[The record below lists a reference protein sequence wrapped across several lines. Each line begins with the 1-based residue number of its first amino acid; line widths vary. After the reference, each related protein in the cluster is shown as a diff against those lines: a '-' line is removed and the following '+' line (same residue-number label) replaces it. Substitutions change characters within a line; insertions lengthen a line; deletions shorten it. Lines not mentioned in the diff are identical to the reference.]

1 MIYIEPRHKPV
12 FSMKL
17 VSEICNFAEV
27 NIFYPINNKYE
38 NLALSLETTCRIN
51 ELNKKIINCNN
62 SNLDFRQ
69 VDAPTKEINATEIVN
84 NLGNL
89 SQSLDN
95 FNSHLIEYN
104 STDDLTGLAPGNY
117 LFFSKNNNYPNI
129 EYCHAFFALCNSIK
143 CEVSLNRFEDV
154 PQNTLLVSFGAVIV

>member
-17 VSEICNFAEV
+17 VREICNFAEV
-27 NIFYPINNKYE
+27 NIFYPINNKYQD
-38 NLALSLETTCRIN
+38 LALSLETTCRIN

-62 SNLDFRQ
+62 TNLDFKE
-69 VDAPTKEINATEIVN
+69 VDSPFKEINSSEIVN
-84 NLGNL
+84 NFGNL

-95 FNSHLIEYN
+95 FSTHLIEYN
-104 STDDLTGLAPGNY
+104 SPDDLSGLLPGNY
-117 LFFSKNNNYPNI
+117 LFFSKTNNFPNI
-129 EYCHAFFALCNSIK
+129 EYCHAYFALSNSLK

-154 PQNTLLVSFGAVIV
+154 SHSTSLISFGAVIV